1 MLTIVYAATD
11 MLATSQLNIL
21 ILFAGSQR
29 SWVFSQPYNDSTF
42 QTSSFCCLPCIN
54 QQSKSIEISDDLFT
68 KFCQWFDLFA
78 VMRLFKLSSLRI
90 MHHTLGKLSLTLIII
105 FMCCWKLVSLR
116 LICLNLSKYTNGF
129 GSTPFC
135 ANFIDN
141 VEYDIDVKGISSLRK
156 LLVLVGH
163 YTSSLQLMMAY
174 FMSLP
179 IPTIF
184 HDLIFGSL
192 VLKLI
197 TSFIVDLVNGMVTK
211 LLCISSNNL
220 IFYLTCHQN

>member
-1 MLTIVYAATD
+1 ML
-11 MLATSQLNIL
+11 LK
-21 ILFAGSQR
+21 AG
-29 SWVFSQPYNDSTF
+29 
-42 QTSSFCCLPCIN
+42 
-54 QQSKSIEISDDLFT
+54 QSKI
-68 KFCQWFDLFA
+68 
-78 VMRLFKLSSLRI
+78 
-90 MHHTLGKLSLTLIII
+90 
-105 FMCCWKLVSLR
+105 
-116 LICLNLSKYTNGF
+116 NTNGF

-179 IPTIF
+179 IPTIV